1 MKKAVPMLAAL
12 LAFAGCAEAP
22 RREAVSVEMAWVRL
36 PAAPGRPGAAYFV
49 LRGGARPTRLV
60 RISRPQAQRAEMHG
74 PGMQAL
80 GPQAVVA
87 ECELVFRPGGR
98 HVMLYGL
105 DPGLRPTSLVT
116 LDFHFDSVPDLTTR
130 VPVVQ
135 PGFPDPTFPATQPGS
150 DPC

>member
-1 MKKAVPMLAAL
+1 MKRAVPMLAAL
-12 LAFAGCAEAP
+12 LASAGCRGEP
-22 RREAVSVEMAWVRL
+22 RPETVQVEMAWVRL

-60 RISRPQAQRAEMHG
+60 RITSPQAQRAEMHG
-74 PGMQAL
+74 PGMRAL

-87 ECELVFRPGGR
+87 ECELVFRPGGK
-98 HVMLYGL
+98 HVMLFGL
-105 DPGLRPTSLVT
+105 DPALQPTSQIT
-116 LDFHFDSVPDLTTR
+116 LDFQFDSAPDVTARL
-130 VPVVQ
+130 PVVR